1 MPIFKKQKY
10 STLKTVPKKKDIPHG
25 LWDKCKKCE
34 EVVFLKQL
42 KENLKVCPKC
52 SYHHPMTAIERIDLL
67 TDAGSFKE
75 IDKSIESV
83 DTLKFE
89 GVASYTDKLA
99 SNKKKTGMNDAIIC
113 GTAALDGKPMALGVM
128 DFRFLGASMGSALGE
143 KVTRLTET
151 ATKKGLPLV
160 IVTASGGARM
170 YEGMLSLMQM
180 AKTSGAL
187 ERHAEAGL
195 PYIVIM
201 THPTTAGVTASFAS
215 LGDLTIAEPGAL
227 IGFAG
232 PRVIKD
238 TTQAVLPEGF
248 QTSEFLMKKGM
259 IDRIVNRDQLR
270 AELSLYL
277 DYFKSACGEKTP
289 KRTSGK
295 AAPTATPKT
304 RKKKQN
310 STG

>member
-1 MPIFKKQKY
+1 MTIFKKKRY
-10 STLKTVPKKKDIPHG
+10 STLKAVPKKKDIPQG
-25 LWDKCKKCE
+25 LWDKCKKCG
-34 EVVFLKQL
+34 EVVYLKQL
-42 KENLKVCPKC
+42 RENLHVCPKC
-52 SYHHPMTAIERIDLL
+52 LFHHPLEAQQRIDLL
-67 TDAGSFKE
+67 TDAKSFKE
-75 IDKSIESV
+75 IDRTIESV

-89 GVASYTDKLA
+89 GVGSYTDKLVA
-99 SNKKKTGMNDAIIC
+99 NKKKTGMNDAVVC
-113 GTAALDGKPMALGVM
+113 GTATLDNKPMALGVM

-143 KVTRLTET
+143 KITRLTEK
-151 ATKKGLPLV
+151 ATKEKIPLV

-238 TTQAVLPEGF
+238 TTQAELPDGF

-259 IDRIVNRDQLR
+259 IDRIVPRDQLR
-270 AELSLYL
+270 EELSLYL
-277 DYFKSACGEKTP
+277 DYFKASYAKQPKKGGSTPSKKMTKTE
-289 KRTSGK
+289 GQ
-295 AAPTATPKT
+295 
-304 RKKKQN
+304 KKVSK
-310 STG
+310 